1 METDAASIFDHYL
14 NYAPLYIYGLIFF
27 FPITYT
33 HSIKIKK
40 TNNYG
45 EKLKLTHLVF
55 RVAANHTILFID
67 VWILKR
73 TRLYNMLWIMKMSIN
88 CK

>member
-1 METDAASIFDHYL
+1 MQHQSLTIISIMHH
-14 NYAPLYIYGLIFF
+14 YIYMASFFF

>member
-1 METDAASIFDHYL
+1 MQHQSLTIISIMHH
-14 NYAPLYIYGLIFF
+14 YIYMASFF
-27 FPITYT
+27 FFQSHI